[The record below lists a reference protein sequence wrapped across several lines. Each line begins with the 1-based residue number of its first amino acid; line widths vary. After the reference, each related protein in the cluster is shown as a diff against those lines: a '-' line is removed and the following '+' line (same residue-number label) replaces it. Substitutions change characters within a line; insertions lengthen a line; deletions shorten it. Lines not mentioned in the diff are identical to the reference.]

1 MEYRLSDGVDDLNYD
16 VKLGNLGVR
25 NGEAYGVV
33 QPIKNFS
40 IKASSENGMEQ
51 ASYSSMIGN
60 TNVSLKYNNQFDV
73 YDFYFKQN
81 AFSVYENSF
90 SMIGQSRAQFKDSFS
105 FSLANPKFNLS
116 SDVINDI
123 YAVMYKN
130 SNNFSFSM
138 IKDQKQN
145 FMSVTNSGR
154 LGSFSAQYNMDTHLF
169 DRFSFNFSVKF
180 R

>member
-1 MEYRLSDGVDDLNYD
+1 
-16 VKLGNLGVR
+16 
-25 NGEAYGVV
+25 
-33 QPIKNFS
+33 
-40 IKASSENGMEQ
+40 
-51 ASYSSMIGN
+51 
-60 TNVSLKYNNQFDV
+60 
-73 YDFYFKQN
+73 
-81 AFSVYENSF
+81 
-90 SMIGQSRAQFKDSFS
+90 MIGQSRAQFKDSFS
-105 FSLANPKFNLS
+105 FSLVNPKFNLS

-169 DRFSFNFSVKF
+169 DRFAFNFSVKF